1 MLLLA
6 VLSAVSQSPVPSTG
20 VRAEAR
26 IQIVGGANV
35 SKREWIDFPAN
46 RRREKVVIEQGRKA
60 NLRLMEF
67 E

>member
-6 VLSAVSQSPVPSTG
+6 ALSAVSQSPLPPSG

-26 IQIVGGANV
+26 IQIVRGANV
-35 SKREWIDFPAN
+35 SKREWIAFPAN
-46 RRREKVVIEQGRKA
+46 RRREKVVVEQGRKA